1 MWNCIPDSNYL
12 FRQRLYRANGLY
24 TPDTEG
30 LFNTPAPIGYGVT
43 TPQDLRSYF
52 ALGNRFYTTNF
63 GMETQY
69 NLFNPGY
76 SPIAYHLAQNPQLA
90 FTNPML
96 LGYNLDGMG
105 AAPSVS
111 MPSVPSVGG
120 SAFSNIVKQR
130 IAQQVPQT
138 LAGLEKN
145 LTEILKNDK
154 LNDEQKSRI
163 QAKLDEIKALKN
175 QIQTAL
181 SNESSTAQDLYA
193 LEAEVTKLQ
202 QEISQ
207 LGQTLAQEV
216 QNAQAS
222 ESSDNDANPSGS
234 TDPADST
241 PGAADE
247 QAVKDEAAGIV
258 GLIFDAVDGI
268 GTKNDQLKNTVAQI
282 NKDNIV
288 AVFDSWNEN
297 YKDKEGSLVKRIY
310 DDEYWY
316 NGGNDYVKHMVDVFE
331 EKARELGLYSKLIKE
346 FTTINSE
353 LTSFWSTNE
362 EKVSQAMDKIHQT
375 IKNAEASK
383 ADKAKAQAD
392 AKKAEDAKKK
402 AEAEKNE
409 ADKAKE
415 AKDLFLA
422 DMREIWKDEDAEISD
437 KVKYENGKFKV
448 RIEGK
453 EYYGS
458 DFNELVKNIRNA
470 GYDPEQYLKKQ
481 QLQAAA

>member
-1 MWNCIPDSNYL
+1 MSYGYDN
-12 FRQRLYRANGLY
+12 RLLNV
-24 TPDTEG
+24 
-30 LFNTPAPIGYGVT
+30 PAPIGYGVT
-43 TPQDLRSYF
+43 TPQDLRSYL

-69 NLFNPGY
+69 NLFDPGY

-96 LGYNLDGMG
+96 FGYNLDGMG

-111 MPSVPSVGG
+111 MPSLPSNGG

-216 QNAQAS
+216 QDAQAS
-222 ESSDNDANPSGS
+222 ESSDNDNSERASGADDADKPKIPES
-234 TDPADST
+234 ELETYCHNVEACIYGAGTD
-241 PGAADE
+241 E
-247 QAVKDEAAGIV
+247 E
-258 GLIFDAVDGI
+258 GLLAELQ
-268 GTKNDQLKNTVAQI
+268 KL
-282 NKDNIV
+282 NKDNIIEVIGHWEATKGKHKDNEGMIARILKDLNDGEQKQMVPFIRDALIKRAEELGIYSEIKNNVSAVNTELLKERKWYHIGWFYGGQDDNVIKNNLMEIYDKIV
-288 AVFDSWNEN
+288 A
-297 YKDKEGSLVKRIY
+297 KEGKKS
-310 DDEYWY
+310 
-316 NGGNDYVKHMVDVFE
+316 
-331 EKARELGLYSKLIKE
+331 
-346 FTTINSE
+346 SE
-353 LTSFWSTNE
+353 
-362 EKVSQAMDKIHQT
+362 
-375 IKNAEASK
+375 
-383 ADKAKAQAD
+383 AKQ
-392 AKKAEDAKKK
+392 KAETKK

-422 DMREIWKDEDAEISD
+422 DMREIWKDEKAEISD
-437 KVKYENGKFKV
+437 RVKYENGKFKV